1 MSATV
6 SEMWT
11 KYVFTRYVNYAIISH
26 WIKRWYFAGC
36 AFPR

>member
-11 KYVFTRYVNYAIISH
+11 KCVFTRYVN
-26 WIKRWYFAGC
+26 
-36 AFPR
+36 